1 MTSLLREVLEDE
13 TRKRVSTYKPTKEE
27 EQEWWSETERC
38 IMAEIKR
45 ELGAERFE
53 ALGPQAAEAEYE
65 ARRVAEREAIKAA
78 KAAGTYVEPPR
89 SPPKEETPTDGPL
102 FRVWPQR
109 LAVAVATRL
118 YATHKIKRFVHSAP
132 RVTSAAADPVASV
145 ATRVVLGGPKFG
157 LVRLP
162 LASVLSTDEK
172 VRADAEALV
181 PEGRF
186 QMGWVEPAT
195 RFIGAVGA
203 KNAVATFGD
212 MPLAG
217 MSRITAVDLAER
229 FGALRV
235 EHLAKDADGLV
246 PLVITF
252 PVWIFQAENE
262 IDNMVCD
269 VLDYALPPLID
280 YACSLKPEQKPLPKQ
295 LIVEY
300 AAHLFGARRLEQQLR
315 LYVRVYHP
323 NQRPAGVPIETV
335 AVSSDARPILNNHK
349 ARAAAAQLLQGVT
362 PELFKE
368 RFGDAFGPPDSP
380 PPPNPDSLVIYEASA
395 VVPPAPVANAVIA
408 HTVSFDNAVVPPAP
422 TAPVDNAV
430 VAVPPVETATPA
442 VPVPDGPKTTNV
454 QEAGGNAVAESQ

>member
-13 TRKRVSTYKPTKEE
+13 TRKRVSMYKPTKEE

-45 ELGAERFE
+45 ELGVERFE

-65 ARRVAEREAIKAA
+65 ARRITEREAAKAA

-89 SPPKEETPTDGPL
+89 PPPKEDEPADTRP
-102 FRVWPQR
+102 FRVSPVA

-132 RVTSAAADPVASV
+132 RVTSAEADPVASV
-145 ATRVVLGGPKFG
+145 ATRVALGGPKFG
-157 LVRLP
+157 LARLP
-162 LASVLSTDEK
+162 LAAVLSTDEEL
-172 VRADAEALV
+172 RASVEALV

-186 QMGWVEPAT
+186 QVGWVEPAK
-195 RFIGAVGA
+195 RFLGSFSVKDAVGM
-203 KNAVATFGD
+203 FGD

-217 MSRITAVDLAER
+217 ISRITAVDLAER
-229 FGALRV
+229 FDALRV
-235 EHLAKDADGLV
+235 EDLVKDADGLV

-252 PVWIFQAENE
+252 PVWLFQAENE
-262 IDNMVCD
+262 IEAMVCD
-269 VLDYALPPLID
+269 ILDYALPPLIN

-300 AAHLFGARRLEQQLR
+300 AAHLFGTTRLEQQLR

-362 PELFKE
+362 PELFKA
-368 RFGDAFGPPDSP
+368 RFGDA
-380 PPPNPDSLVIYEASA
+380 
-395 VVPPAPVANAVIA
+395 VVPPETHPSSSHYLITAEGK
-408 HTVSFDNAVVPPAP
+408 AVVQP
-422 TAPVDNAV
+422 APVDNAV
-430 VAVPPVETATPA
+430 VAATPVEPASAADNAVDGPVTPA
-442 VPVPDGPKTTNV
+442 APVPDGPKTTETQEAADN
-454 QEAGGNAVAESQ
+454 EAGGNAVAESQ